1 MTQPDQRK
9 PKEPSRPHP
18 SRLQTARPRRLGL
31 YAPFA
36 LLLTLAAAWSLGW
49 FWLRGEVFRRMDAA
63 ARSWEDS
70 GYRVD
75 WSDRAVY
82 GFPFRLDLDVT
93 SARLRE
99 QSGWGLAA
107 PRLQAEAFV
116 FAPDHWIL
124 VAPDGV
130 VLHRRVGG
138 PVAIAARVLR
148 ASVSEAGAH
157 PPRVSVEG
165 LGLTF
170 ATPAGA
176 KPFGLASAGEFHLHT
191 RAGPQDEGAA
201 YMEIDRAVT
210 AGPGLLND
218 IAAGSPVT
226 IIGDGLFTQAGAPSG
241 PGFGGV
247 LRGWSAAGG
256 SLTVRRL
263 SLQAGAASLDS
274 RSGTL
279 GIGPDGR
286 LAGATVVK
294 LTKIPRLLGALAADA
309 PLAPEVAKA
318 ARAVLAARAL
328 RDTATVTLYFQA
340 GQTTLG
346 PVAIGPSPRI
356 Y

>member
-9 PKEPSRPHP
+9 PPQPSRRQPPH
-18 SRLQTARPRRLGL
+18 PRRLGL

-82 GFPFRLDLDVT
+82 GFPFRLDLDVRN
-93 SARLRE
+93 ARLRE

-107 PRLQAEAFV
+107 PRLEAEAFV

-130 VLHRRVGG
+130 VLHRRLGG
-138 PVAIAARVLR
+138 PVAIGARVLR
-148 ASVSEAGAH
+148 ATVSEAKAH
-157 PPRVSVEG
+157 PPRISVEG

-176 KPFGLASAGEFHLHT
+176 KPFGLASAREFHLHT
-191 RAGPQDEGAA
+191 RAGPQDQAAA
-201 YMEIDRAVT
+201 YVEIDRAVT
-210 AGPGLLND
+210 SGPGLLND
-218 IAAGSPVT
+218 IATGSPVT
-226 IIGDGLFTQAGAPSG
+226 LVGDGDFTQAGAPSG
-241 PGFGGV
+241 PGFAGA
-247 LRGWSAAGG
+247 LRAWSAAGG
-256 SLTVRRL
+256 SLAVRRL
-263 SLQAGAASLDS
+263 SLQAGAVNLDS

-286 LAGATVVK
+286 LAGAMVVR
-294 LTKIPRLLGALAADA
+294 LAGVPRLLGALVADA

-328 RDTATVTLYFQA
+328 KDAATVTVYFQA

-356 Y
+356 F

>member
-1 MTQPDQRK
+1 MTEPDQRK
-9 PKEPSRPHP
+9 PQELSHPQSSRPQD
-18 SRLQTARPRRLGL
+18 SRRGRLGL

-36 LLLTLAAAWSLGW
+36 VLLTLAVAWSLGW

-63 ARSWEDS
+63 ARSWDDA

-75 WSDRAVY
+75 WSERSVY
-82 GFPFRLDLDVT
+82 GFPFRLDLIVKG
-93 SARLRE
+93 ARLRE
-99 QSGWGLAA
+99 LSGWGLAA
-107 PRLQAEAFV
+107 PRLEAEAFV

-138 PVAIAARVLR
+138 PVAIGARVLR

-170 ATPAGA
+170 TAPAGA
-176 KPFGLASAGEFHLHT
+176 KPFGLASAQEFHLHA

-201 YMEIDRAVT
+201 YVEIDRATT
-210 AGPGLLND
+210 AGPGLLSD
-218 IAAGSPVT
+218 VAAGSPVT
-226 IIGDGLFTQAGAPSG
+226 LIGDGLFTQASAPGG
-241 PGFGGV
+241 PGFAGV

-256 SLTVRRL
+256 SLTIRRL
-263 SLQAGAASLDS
+263 SVLAGAASVDS

-286 LAGATVVK
+286 LAGAMVVK
-294 LTKIPRLLGALAADA
+294 LASVPRLVGALAADA
-309 PLAPEVAKA
+309 PLAPEVVKS

-328 RDTATVTLYFQA
+328 RNTATVTLYFQA
-340 GQTTLG
+340 GETTLG